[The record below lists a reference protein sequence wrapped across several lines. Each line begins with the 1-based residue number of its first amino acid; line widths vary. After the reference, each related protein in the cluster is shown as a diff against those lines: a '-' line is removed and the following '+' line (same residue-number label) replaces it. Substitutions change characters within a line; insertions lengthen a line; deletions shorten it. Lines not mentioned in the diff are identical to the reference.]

1 MGYGDWLMAAGEARH
16 IHHATG
22 RKVVITDSRGR
33 PQWSPLFEGV
43 GYILR
48 QPEPNCARVISA
60 SGQRPY
66 ILGKF
71 PHRWRWKPYTAR
83 PAEIAFT
90 ADELAFAQPYHGM
103 VMIEPNV
110 KRIGHANKAWLWH
123 RWREVADRIIA
134 GEAGDGL
141 QLVQCIAPGAERMSG
156 CTMVETPTFRHA
168 LAVLSVCRALVTTEG
183 GLMHGAAAVG
193 VPAVVIFGEFISP
206 EVTGYR
212 MHRNLFTGTGLGCG
226 SRTPCTSCRSAME
239 RITPADV
246 LANLKEILT

>member
-1 MGYGDWLMAAGEARH
+1 MGWGDQLMAAGEARH
-16 IHHATG
+16 VHQATS
-22 RKVVITDSRGR
+22 RKVVITNNAGAA
-33 PQWSPLFEGV
+33 QWSVLWEGLP
-43 GYILR
+43 YILR
-48 QPEPNCARVISA
+48 TSEPNCARVISA

-71 PHRWRWKPYTAR
+71 PHRWRWKAYTPR

-90 ADELAFAQPYHGM
+90 ADEIAFARPYHGM

-110 KRIGHANKAWLWH
+110 KAIGHRNKAWLGAYWH
-123 RWREVADRIIA
+123 SLLEQ
-134 GEAGDGL
+134 L
-141 QLVQCIAPGAERMSG
+141 QDVRTVQCLAPGSQPLNAIS
-156 CTMVETPTFRHA
+156 THVITPTFRHA

-206 EVTGYR
+206 EVTGYA
-212 MHRNLFTGTGLGCG
+212 MHRNLYTGTGLGCG
-226 SRTPCTSCRSAME
+226 SRLQCKSCRSAME
-239 RITPADV
+239 RIKPADV